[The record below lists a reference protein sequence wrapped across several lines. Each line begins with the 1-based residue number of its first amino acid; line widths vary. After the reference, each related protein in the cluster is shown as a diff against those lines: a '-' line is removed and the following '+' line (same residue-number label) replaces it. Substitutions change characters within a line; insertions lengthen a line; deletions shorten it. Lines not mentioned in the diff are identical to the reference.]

1 MYRLCMLYMLC
12 ISVCLWRRLGCLSGI
27 FRSPEVSLAKAMPA
41 KLSQPFAGVAPGC
54 YAKIS

>member
-1 MYRLCMLYMLC
+1 MLC